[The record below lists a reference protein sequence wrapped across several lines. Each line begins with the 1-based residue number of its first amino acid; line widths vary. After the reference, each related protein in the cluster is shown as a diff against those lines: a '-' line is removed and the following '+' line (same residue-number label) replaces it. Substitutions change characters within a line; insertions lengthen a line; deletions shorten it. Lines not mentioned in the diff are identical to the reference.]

1 MQEYQAIQTS
11 LGILR
16 GRDAIYLDRVDV
28 QITSGILSLVGNI
41 SGSLCSE
48 PQTQDW
54 ISYQLSFYG
63 VLAFKVIE
71 LDSWDHGSSSSFDE
85 IVNSNWIRELGGK
98 VTPSHK
104 HYLVQ
109 TYDDVMEVVCKRY
122 DLQIMKGEDGD

>member
-16 GRDAIYLDRVDV
+16 GRDAIYLVSIDV
-28 QITSGILSLVGNI
+28 QITSGILRLVGNI

-71 LDSWDHGSSSSFDE
+71 LDSWDHVSSSSFDE
-85 IVNSNWIRELGGK
+85 VVNSNWIRELGGK

-109 TYDDVMEVVCKRY
+109 IYDDVVEVVCKRY
-122 DLQIMKGEDGD
+122 DLQIMKEEDGD